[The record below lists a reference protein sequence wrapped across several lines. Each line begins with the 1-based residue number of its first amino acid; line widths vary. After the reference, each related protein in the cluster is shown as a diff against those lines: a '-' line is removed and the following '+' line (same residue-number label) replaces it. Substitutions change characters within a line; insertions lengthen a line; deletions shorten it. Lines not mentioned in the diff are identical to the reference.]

1 MEEARFGLRVR
12 HRRRG
17 CPCGARP
24 PWAVE
29 DRYEWLWLYV
39 AVEPASG
46 ESFVLFLPRL
56 DGGCF
61 ERFLAAFR
69 RAVPGAAVTL
79 VCDGSGSHRSERVT
93 WPEGITPLPLPPYSP
108 ELNPTERLF
117 EELRAALANRVFD
130 DLDALDQALTEAL
143 RPYWDDPAALRRL
156 TGFPWWLE
164 AVRSIT
170 PSTP

>member
-1 MEEARFGLRVR
+1 MDEARFGLKVR
-12 HRRRG
+12 HRRRW

-39 AVEPASG
+39 AVEPTSG
-46 ESFVLFLPRL
+46 ESVVLFLPHL
-56 DGGCF
+56 DGRCF

-69 RAVPGAAVTL
+69 RAVPGATVTL

-108 ELNPTERLF
+108 ELNPAERLF

-130 DLDALDQALTEAL
+130 DLDALDHALTDAL
-143 RPYWDDPAALRRL
+143 RPYWDDLATLRRL

-170 PSTP
+170 PSTT